1 VSQIVFNPPD
11 DNAPGYLRMVR
22 VAVGFSEKLSASPR
36 QETIDELVEFLLPF
50 VAEPVERTQAREAL
64 WDASKL
70 QFQQL
75 LKAVTGGDDVN
86 PT

>member
-1 VSQIVFNPPD
+1 MSKIVFNPPD

-22 VAVGFSEKLSASPR
+22 VAVGFSEKLSASPK
-36 QETIDELVEFLLPF
+36 QETIDELVDFLLPF
-50 VAEPVERTQAREAL
+50 VSEPVDRAEAREAL
-64 WDASKL
+64 WDASKV

-75 LKAVTGGDDVN
+75 LKAVTGGDEN

>member
-1 VSQIVFNPPD
+1 MSVIKFNPPD

-22 VAVGFSEKLSASPR
+22 VAVGFSEKLGAEPK
-36 QETIDELVEFLLPF
+36 QKTIDELVEFLLPF
-50 VAEPVERTQAREAL
+50 VEEPVDRDQAREAL
-64 WDASKL
+64 WDASKV

-75 LKAVTGGDDVN
+75 LKAVTGADESN